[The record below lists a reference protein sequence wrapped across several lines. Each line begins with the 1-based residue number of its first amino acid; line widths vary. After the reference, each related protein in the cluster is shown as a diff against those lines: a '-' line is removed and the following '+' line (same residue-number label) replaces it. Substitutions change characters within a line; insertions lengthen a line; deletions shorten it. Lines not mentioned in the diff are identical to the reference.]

1 MNKLTFERLLSRY
14 SDFWNGSSFS
24 IDDLSDLTPAAR
36 TELQS
41 VARLVGLLHD
51 TVTPVE
57 PRDAFVE
64 ELRRSLLADAIR
76 RQSWRSVYL
85 SPLRKHWKL
94 TAAATASGVSAAA
107 VSAVSAAIWYRG
119 RDNNL

>member
-1 MNKLTFERLLSRY
+1 MNKLTLERLLSRY
-14 SDFWNGSSFS
+14 TEYWSDTSFS
-24 IDDLSDLTPAAR
+24 MDTLSDLSPAAR
-36 TELQS
+36 LELES
-41 VARLVGLLHD
+41 VTRLVGLLHE
-51 TVTPVE
+51 TLTPVQ

-76 RQSWRSVYL
+76 RQSWRGVYL

-119 RDNNL
+119 RDTM

>member
-1 MNKLTFERLLSRY
+1 MNKLTLERLLSRY
-14 SDFWNGSSFS
+14 SEFWSDTSFS
-24 IDDLSDLTPAAR
+24 IDDLSDLSPAAR
-36 TELQS
+36 MELES
-41 VARLVGLLHD
+41 VTRLVGMLHE
-51 TVTPVE
+51 TLIPVQ
-57 PRDAFVE
+57 PRDAFVG
-64 ELRRSLLADAIR
+64 ELRRSLLAEAVR

-119 RDNNL
+119 RDNM

>member
-1 MNKLTFERLLSRY
+1 M
-14 SDFWNGSSFS
+14 
-24 IDDLSDLTPAAR
+24 DDLSSLSPAVR
-36 TELQS
+36 TELDS
-41 VARLVGLLHD
+41 VMRLVGLLHE
-51 TVTPVE
+51 TLVPVQ
-57 PRDAFVE
+57 PRDEFVE
-64 ELRRSLLADAIR
+64 ELRRSLLAEAIR

-119 RDNNL
+119 RDNM